1 MYEIIK
7 KCRICNNKKLY
18 NILDLGNQ
26 PPSNSFRKSLDLKL
40 PNIPLVLKFCKRCE
54 LAQLSATADPKELFK
69 HYFWVTNTSQ
79 TAKDYSE
86 IFCRR
91 VLKRTKRKN
100 ILVIEIASN
109 DGTFLKPFIKK
120 KNYVLGIDPAVNI
133 CRDANKKGI
142 KTICDFFSN
151 KLALKI
157 LKQQRKKADV
167 VFARNVIPHV
177 KNIKD
182 IIKGISNLVSKDGL
196 VAIEFHYSKIIQ
208 DELHYDSIY
217 HEHLFYFTIK
227 TISTLFKRY
236 KLYSFD
242 VDKSPI
248 SGGSL
253 VLYFS
258 KSKKDIS
265 ARLKRII
272 NIEKKEKI
280 NSYKSWIN
288 FSIKSILHAKKL
300 IMILKRL
307 KKKYPKIPIIGYGA
321 SARSATLLNFSKINN
336 VIVNKIIDK
345 NILKKDMYTPG
356 SNIKVQHYN
365 SFVRNLKK
373 IKVILILAWNFKKEI
388 IMDLRSR
395 GFSGQFILPL
405 PNKIKII

>member
-7 KCRICNNKKLY
+7 KCRICNYKRLH

-26 PPSNSFRKSLDLKL
+26 PPSNSLRKNLDIKL
-40 PNIPLVLKFCKRCE
+40 SNIPLILKFCKKCE
-54 LAQLSATADPKELFK
+54 LAQLSATVDPKELFK

-86 IFCRR
+86 IFCKR
-91 VLKRTKRKN
+91 VLKKIKKKN

-109 DGTFLKPFIKK
+109 DGTFLKPFVK
-120 KNYVLGIDPAVNI
+120 KNYKVLGIDPAVNI

-157 LKQQRKKADV
+157 LKQQKKKADII
-167 VFARNVIPHV
+167 FARNVIPHV

-182 IIKGISNLVSKDGL
+182 IIKGISSLVSKDGI

-227 TISTLFKRY
+227 TISNLFKRY
-236 KLYSFD
+236 NLYSFD

-258 KSKKDIS
+258 KSKKEMS
-265 ARLKRII
+265 NNLKKMV
-272 NIEKKEKI
+272 NIEKKQRT

-288 FSIKSILHAKKL
+288 FSFKAKLHAKKL
-300 IMILKRL
+300 VMILKRF
-307 KKKYPKIPIIGYGA
+307 KQKYPKISIIGYGA
-321 SARSATLLNFSKINN
+321 SARSSTLLNFSKLNN
-336 VIVNKIIDK
+336 VIINKIIDK

-356 SNIKVQHYN
+356 SNIKIYHFN
-365 SFVRNLKK
+365 SFIRNLKK
-373 IKVILILAWNFKKEI
+373 LKLILILAWNFKKEI
-388 IMDLRSR
+388 IADLRSR
-395 GFSGQFILPL
+395 GFSGKFILPL
-405 PNKIKII
+405 PNKIRII